1 MTIPGDKTKAVFH
14 MYTFLPQVMTVAEIK
29 PKLHRSGMKCFN
41 FAVHNIQPGVVIGE
55 ILKGI

>member
-1 MTIPGDKTKAVFH
+1 MIPGDNTKVVFH
-14 MYTFLPQVMTVAEIK
+14 MYTVLPQVMTVVKIK
-29 PKLHRSGMKCFN
+29 PKLHGSGMKCFN